1 MKMNKRY
8 TGVGV
13 TCLRLLL
20 KPVVRFCLRHSL
32 HVQDILES
40 AKVLFV
46 EIAAE
51 ELENNKK
58 KPNIARLSAM
68 TGLQRR
74 EVMRIYRDA
83 DIKEEPRGL
92 VRRIIGQWQQ
102 DRRFLTKSRKP
113 KVLSFDGPDS
123 EFRMLCEEVSND
135 ITAGT
140 VFNELERI
148 GAVKK
153 VRNGVKLLARAYV
166 PTGDVKAGFG
176 LLSDDIEDL
185 SMAVEENILLQP
197 DPPHMH
203 VKTEYDNISPDSLE
217 KIRDWIYREGSALH
231 QKARNFISQF
241 DQDIN
246 PSKDGT
252 DESARVVLGSFSYI
266 TEPEQAEE

>member
-1 MKMNKRY
+1 MTTKY
-8 TGVGV
+8 SGVGT
-13 TCLRLLL
+13 TCLQFLL

-32 HVQDILES
+32 HVQDILE
-40 AKVLFV
+40 ATKILFV
-46 EIAAE
+46 DLAAE
-51 ELENNKK
+51 ELENNSK

-83 DIKEEPRGL
+83 DTREEPRGL

-102 DRRFLTKSRKP
+102 DKRFLTKSRKP

-123 EFRMLCEEVSND
+123 EFRQLCEMVSND

-140 VFNELERI
+140 IFNELERI

-153 VRNGVKLLARAYV
+153 VRNGIKLLARAYV

-176 LLSDDIEDL
+176 LLSDDIQDL
-185 SMAVEENILLQP
+185 SSAVEENILLKP

-203 VKTEYDNISPDSLE
+203 VKTEYDSIHPDAVD

-231 QKARNFISQF
+231 QKARNYISQF

-246 PSKDGT
+246 PRKKG
-252 DESARVVLGSFSYI
+252 DEEEYARVVLGSFSYI
-266 TEPEQAEE
+266 TEPIEQEE